1 MFAPGHNFTP
11 TMPMKYTVHL
21 RTPNAF
27 FCLFTKLLKK
37 LSFFLYA
44 HVSAVS
50 KIMLFRYSLGVSY
63 VPRIFDHLRVRK
75 NDRLFRSAGFGEG
88 TPQQVLTGTEE
99 AKAEIWATGRYLL

>member
-21 RTPNAF
+21 RTPNAVARFFLICSPYFVDVQHLPF

-50 KIMLFRYSLGVSY
+50 KIMLFRYSLQAFLKILSDKVTHM
-63 VPRIFDHLRVRK
+63 RTMKLCAR
-75 NDRLFRSAGFGEG
+75 A
-88 TPQQVLTGTEE
+88 
-99 AKAEIWATGRYLL
+99 A